1 MNSPLTPLSLLT
13 LALFA
18 SACSNVGP
26 TQLKSGSKYAQSDAL
41 RPDSFQLDP
50 STTASR
56 DSSAASSETLNQ
68 SGSDSE
74 SSEPSPSSSISQN
87 STESREFKFEEEP
100 KREKIEIPVVDLA
113 ESGNQDAK
121 GSSGTTGSECA
132 NLKGLAGSWI
142 VSKETTALR
151 VENFILMQD
160 FDGMKSYSVT
170 SNKTGSFKIQTGETE
185 LKDDSLLLVES
196 NLALMDSASSTAEF
210 KASSCIVTLKK
221 DLDESAATYRVE
233 GAKANGSEFTLKS
246 CLDEQCKTT
255 GEVLQYRKSS

>member
-1 MNSPLTPLSLLT
+1 MKTPLSPFPLVILV
-13 LALFA
+13 LFA

-26 TQLKSGSKYAQSDAL
+26 ILPKSAANSSQTNGIHL
-41 RPDSFQLDP
+41 DSLQMDP
-50 STTASR
+50 SATAPTSATAPQES
-56 DSSAASSETLNQ
+56 SSATSDGLNRSETGTGSNGQ
-68 SGSDSE
+68 SSD
-74 SSEPSPSSSISQN
+74 
-87 STESREFKFEEEP
+87 FKFEEEP

-113 ESGNQDAK
+113 ESGNQDTK

-160 FDGMKSYSVT
+160 FDGMKSYSMT

>member
-1 MNSPLTPLSLLT
+1 MSKKPTQFSFPIALL
-13 LALFA
+13 LVLFA

-26 TQLKSGSKYAQSDAL
+26 ILPKQGSKPTQADGL
-41 RPDSFQLDP
+41 RLDSLQMDP
-50 STTASR
+50 SANAP
-56 DSSAASSETLNQ
+56 SSATAPQESSSATSNGLNRSETETGSNGQ
-68 SGSDSE
+68 SSD
-74 SSEPSPSSSISQN
+74 
-87 STESREFKFEEEP
+87 FKFEEEP

-170 SNKTGSFKIQTGETE
+170 SNKTESFTVKTGETE
-185 LKDDSLLLVES
+185 LKDDSLLSVES